1 MSRSYIVKF
10 YNRDRLALT
19 SLSKCGHCTNEQLKN
34 YVADTRIKHYVYD
47 GYVKK
52 EVFNKNNGEQII
64 GYKLTNAGR
73 KLLENEWGIKNH
85 YIAQSI
91 NHDIG
96 IANKYFNL
104 SEEQKE
110 TWKTETE
117 LRHEF
122 IERLEE
128 IKHEDHSRYE
138 ELNNMLEERQ
148 ISIPDAS
155 YEIENGIEVCYEVIT
170 NSYGQDEIL
179 AKENYIEVMNVKYE
193 TVRV

>member
-1 MSRSYIVKF
+1 MSRSYIAKF

-52 EVFNKNNGEQII
+52 EVFNKNNGERLI
-64 GYKLTNAGR
+64 GYKLTNEGR
-73 KLLENEWGIKNH
+73 KLLENEWGVKSH

-91 NHDIG
+91 RHDIG
-96 IANKYFNL
+96 IANKYFSL
-104 SEEQKE
+104 SQEQKE

-128 IKHEDHSRYE
+128 IKNEDYSRYE
-138 ELNNMLEERQ
+138 ELYNMLEERQ

-155 YEIENGIEVCYEVIT
+155 YEIENEIEVCYEVIT

-179 AKENYIEVMNVKYE
+179 AKENYIEIMNVKYE